1 MTRCLELNKKNKAM
15 KFINFSNHPSNGWL
29 KEQLIAA
36 KDYGEIVDM
45 DFPNINPEFTSKMI
59 CNLAD
64 EAVNTITS
72 YGKDI
77 TVHIMGEMTFTYAV
91 VSRLK
96 AMNIKCVA
104 STTERNTIITPDGKK
119 VSEFKFV
126 QFREY

>member
-1 MTRCLELNKKNKAM
+1 M
-15 KFINFSNHPSNGWL
+15 FINLTNHPSEGWSD
-29 KEQLIAA
+29 EQLAA
-36 KDYGEIVDM
+36 AHKYGEIM
-45 DFPNINPEFTSKMI
+45 DIHFPNIEPSFTSSMV
-59 CNLAD
+59 NSLA
-64 EAVNTITS
+64 ENTIEVILTM
-72 YGKDI
+72 GRDI
-77 TVHIMGEMTFTYAV
+77 VVHAMGEMTFTYAV